1 MADVPP
7 PPAVPP
13 PPSGDPALPP
23 RSFGDVFSTALE
35 IYRKNAAQLLAI
47 VAIIVI
53 PLTIIGYIIVRLI
66 TSTDTTT
73 QTIAG
78 QTFTVKES
86 PGLFLLLFAALVA
99 AAVAVITNAI
109 LQATLLRGAARA
121 TLGERVDVGDSYRWG
136 LRRFGSVLWVAF
148 LVAIIVGIGFLLL
161 IIPGLIFLAMLAV
174 AVPAVVVEGQRGT
187 KALGR
192 SWNLVKGHFWHVFG
206 IVVVTAIIV
215 QVVNTI
221 LTRIAGDSATVA
233 AILQTIGQIITAP
246 FATLVTIV
254 LYLDLRTRAES
265 LTVNGLRAELE
276 RS

>member
-23 RSFGDVFSTALE
+23 RSFGDVFSTALD

-47 VAIIVI
+47 VAVIVI
-53 PLTIIGYIIVRLI
+53 PLTILGYIIVRAV
-66 TSTDTTT
+66 TATDT
-73 QTIAG
+73 QIVNG
-78 QTFTVKES
+78 QEVEVS
-86 PGLFLLLFAALVA
+86 RGLLVFLLAALISA
-99 AAVAVITNAI
+99 AIGVIINAI

-121 TLGERVDVGDSYRWG
+121 TLGERVDISDSYRWG

-148 LVAIIVGIGFLLL
+148 LVAIIVGVGFLLL
-161 IIPGLIFLAMLAV
+161 IIPGLIFLAMLSV
-174 AVPAVVVEGQRGT
+174 AVPSVVVEGQRGT

-206 IVVVTAIIV
+206 IVVVAAIIV
-215 QVVNTI
+215 QVVNNL
-221 LTRIAGDSATVA
+221 LTRIGGDEMIFAP
-233 AILQTIGQIITAP
+233 IMQTISQIITAP
-246 FATLVTIV
+246 FSALISIV

-265 LTVNGLRAELE
+265 LTVTGLRSELE
-276 RS
+276 QN